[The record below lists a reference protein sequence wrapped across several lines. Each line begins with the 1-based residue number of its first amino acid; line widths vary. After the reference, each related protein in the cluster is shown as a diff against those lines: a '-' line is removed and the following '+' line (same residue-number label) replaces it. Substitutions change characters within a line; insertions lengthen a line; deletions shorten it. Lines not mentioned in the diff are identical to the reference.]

1 MQLGANPIL
10 GTAIH
15 AIGGVSASTCYLPF
29 QKIETW
35 SWGSYWLL
43 QASFAWF
50 IFPRDHRILNCT

>member
-29 QKIETW
+29 QKILGLGNKNNTIAQ
-35 SWGSYWLL
+35 Y
-43 QASFAWF
+43 
-50 IFPRDHRILNCT
+50 IFTLVI